1 MTREEK
7 CQIAIEKGFTYN
19 PETGKVFGIYGKEI
33 KTTEKGYIRLN
44 FYLNKKLYGLKVH
57 QFAWYWV
64 NKECVIEIDHRNGV
78 KVDNKISNLRSIT
91 HQKNN
96 WNRVNA
102 KGYYYNKKYKKYHA
116 SIGFNGKIIHLGS
129 FEKEEEARA
138 VYLDAKKKYHII

>member
-1 MTREEK
+1 M
-7 CQIAIEKGFTYN
+7 AIEKGFTYN
-19 PETGKVFGIYGKEI
+19 PETGKVFGIKGKEI
-33 KTTEKGYIRLN
+33 ICKRLDYIILQITFNGKKYVLN
-44 FYLNKKLYGLKVH
+44 AH